1 MKVRFLVIVA
11 FVLSPFLVSA
21 QDSGIAKTGSY
32 YSSIG
37 FGAPADSYSSY
48 TMGIGL
54 PGVSVYSP
62 YAPSTTN
69 PAQWGWV
76 DFTQGQITMGLTN
89 FNATDNFSS
98 AKNALFAFENIQIVL
113 PLKRSKLGVSASFT
127 PVTRADFSR
136 SERGAFVP
144 TNIFDEI
151 EYATS
156 VTGTGGINRLELGLG
171 YRINNNFSFGYAG
184 SIYLMSLQENELIG
198 FSNNQFNRPT
208 GGNPPVDITSSIT
221 GNGIGNRF
229 GFFSRF
235 SGVLS
240 SNDRII
246 LGSTVNLPVNIEGE
260 RSIETF
266 RTVNR
271 RSTRVELNENSPNR
285 NGNITMPLEFNA
297 GLTYYLN
304 PVHSIT
310 TEFQFQNWS
319 EAEFSYNESEQQYY
333 TDRTKFGVG
342 YQYQPYLREQSQRGF
357 FSNFKY
363 SLGATFDDGF
373 LTIED
378 QNIETMMLHAGISI
392 PSRRSRSSV
401 DLSFNYG
408 IRGTESNNLVKENI
422 WGFKLSLNL
431 AELMF
436 LQQRFQ

>member
-1 MKVRFLVIVA
+1 MKVRSLILVAIL
-11 FVLSPFLVSA
+11 FSPLLVSA
-21 QDSGIAKTGSY
+21 QDIAKTGSY

-37 FGAPADSYSSY
+37 FGAPADAYSSY

-54 PGVSVYSP
+54 PGVSVFSP
-62 YAPSTTN
+62 FAPSTTN

-76 DFTQGQITMGLTN
+76 DFTQGQVTMGITN
-89 FNATDNFSS
+89 FYATDNFSS
-98 AKNALFAFENIQIVL
+98 TKNALFAFENIQIVL
-113 PLKRSKLGVSASFT
+113 PINRSKLGVSASFT
-127 PVTRADFSR
+127 PVTRSDFSR
-136 SERGAFVP
+136 NERGVFIP
-144 TNIFDEI
+144 TEIFDEV

-156 VTGTGGINRLELGLG
+156 VTGTGGLNKLELGVG
-171 YRINNNFSFGYAG
+171 YKLNDNISVGYAG
-184 SIYLMSLQENELIG
+184 SIYLMSLEENELIA
-198 FSNNQFNRPT
+198 FSNDLFNRPT
-208 GGNPPVDITSSIT
+208 IGSPPVDITNKIT
-221 GNGIGNRF
+221 GNGMGNRF

-240 SNDRII
+240 NDDRLIF
-246 LGSTVNLPVNIEGE
+246 GSTVNLPVNIEGD
-260 RSIETF
+260 RSVETF
-266 RTVNR
+266 RTVNN
-271 RSTRVELNENSPNR
+271 RSTRLELNENSPNR
-285 NGNITMPLEFNA
+285 SGNIKMPLEFNA

-304 PVHSIT
+304 PAHSIT

-319 EAEFSYNESEQQYY
+319 EAEFSYNELQQQYY

-342 YQYQPYLREQSQRGF
+342 YQFQPYLLEQSQRGF

-378 QNIETMMLHAGISI
+378 QNIETLMLHAGISI
-392 PSRRSRSSV
+392 PSQRSRSSI